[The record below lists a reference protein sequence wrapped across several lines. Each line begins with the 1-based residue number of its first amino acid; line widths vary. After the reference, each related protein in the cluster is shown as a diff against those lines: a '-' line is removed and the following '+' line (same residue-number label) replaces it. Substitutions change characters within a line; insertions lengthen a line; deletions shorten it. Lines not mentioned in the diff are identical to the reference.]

1 MAAAIVFAA
10 ALSAS
15 FNVLFDRM
23 ASREGFDFLRSCM
36 LGMWR
41 RLQELKASLL
51 SANAEPD
58 DEEKQMANV
67 RGLNFS
73 ASTPCNPR
81 ALYGLARRLPFPI
94 RSWLLFPRIFPIRSW
109 LPFPI
114 SASSALRQG
123 VTEHNDSGIQQIQ
136 LLNGFE
142 DSHGGVRVEIKENM
156 DADVFA
162 PLLGAS
168 ISSWKNRYRTCI
180 SWGKKGAWIKL
191 PVECSHLADII
202 VKEGFRYYHA
212 EPAYL
217 MLVRWLP
224 EETLDTLPANTSH
237 RVGVGAFVLNDK
249 REVLVVQEHSGRFQ
263 GTGVWKLP
271 TGVVKEG
278 EDICDAVV
286 REVKEE
292 TGVDTKFVEVVCF
305 RQSHESFFTKSDL
318 FFLCV
323 LKPESSAI
331 NEDEEIEA
339 AQWMPIEEYTK
350 RPFVVGNK
358 QFNFMAKIYL
368 ERTDRGHPG
377 FAALATTTGRGKR
390 IYIYCNNPEIVE
402 NFASSM

>member
-81 ALYGLARRLPFPI
+81 ALYGTRRSMHL
-94 RSWLLFPRIFPIRSW
+94 
-109 LPFPI
+109 
-114 SASSALRQG
+114 
-123 VTEHNDSGIQQIQ
+123 IQQIQ

-180 SWGKKGAWIKL
+180 SWGKKGVWIKL

-202 VKEGFRYYHA
+202 VKEGFRYHYA

-224 EETLDTLPANTSH
+224 EETLDTLPANASH

-292 TGVDTKFVEVVCF
+292 TGVNTKFVEVVCF

-350 RPFVVGNK
+350 QPFVVGNK

-390 IYIYCNNPEIVE
+390 IYIYYNNPEIVE

>member
-136 LLNGFE
+136 QIQLLNGFE
-142 DSHGGVRVEIKENM
+142 DSHGGVRFARGFNIKLE
-156 DADVFA
+156 
-162 PLLGAS
+162 
-168 ISSWKNRYRTCI
+168 KQ
-180 SWGKKGAWIKL
+180 GKKGVWIKL

-202 VKEGFRYYHA
+202 VKEGFRYHYA

-224 EETLDTLPANTSH
+224 EETLDTLPANASH

-292 TGVDTKFVEVVCF
+292 TGVNTKFVEVVCF

-350 RPFVVGNK
+350 QPFVVGNK

-390 IYIYCNNPEIVE
+390 IYIYYNNPEIVE